1 VAWLGEG
8 RWFNPLNNE
17 VEVVNGVY
25 CECWDC
31 TYAIPYD
38 QLVDGGVFY
47 TKSEYRSHLKD
58 KRRAYFARRAAK
70 DGMARTKEKTEA
82 EAVWEG
88 RPVPTFFD
96 INGDW
101 IDPNLASD
109 RYAHSMYLKRML

>member
-1 VAWLGEG
+1 
-8 RWFNPLNNE
+8 
-17 VEVVNGVY
+17 
-25 CECWDC
+25 
-31 TYAIPYD
+31 
-38 QLVDGGVFY
+38 
-47 TKSEYRSHLKD
+47 
-58 KRRAYFARRAAK
+58 
-70 DGMARTKEKTEA
+70 MARTKEKTEA